1 MNVLPQ
7 SEASLSSVEGRPCPQ
22 CAQENPPEETYCL
35 ACGAA
40 LCDGP
45 ADPLLSPL
53 TVGTVLADLYVI
65 ETSEPHERENRYRAV
80 RCHEA
85 GSRVLL
91 RERASQEAEPW
102 RALAERTSG
111 LTHPALLAPE
121 RLIEQDGR
129 VYLVCPDIAGIRLA
143 ERIGL
148 T

>member
-1 MNVLPQ
+1 MSAVPQ
-7 SEASLSSVEGRPCPQ
+7 ETASPSADDVILCPQ
-22 CAQENPPEETYCL
+22 CAQENPPEETYCV

-53 TVGTVLADLYVI
+53 AVGAVLADLYVI

-102 RALAERTSG
+102 R
-111 LTHPALLAPE
+111 
-121 RLIEQDGR
+121 
-129 VYLVCPDIAGIRLA
+129 
-143 ERIGL
+143 
-148 T
+148 